1 LTVSYNSVTIINNI
15 IRRRYLKTYKR
26 LEQIIEIIRNE
37 QSVEVNRLIEILSVA
52 PATIRRDL
60 SYLESNG
67 VITRSHGMAHIASH
81 AFPRYA
87 IRTNLF
93 PDEKQLIAKKA
104 ASLISEGDHIILDAG
119 TTTLALASEISSMAR
134 LNIITNSPAIACEL
148 INSPSTVV
156 VSGGFLLTPQLSLTG
171 PDADAYFNQIEA
183 HKMFL
188 GAGGIRSTL
197 GLTVSSSIEGK
208 TKSCMM
214 KASKKV
220 IALLDSSKF
229 HNTSI
234 SMFAEFK
241 EIDCIITDK
250 PIEDPSLREELDRLG
265 VEVIIATE

>member
-1 LTVSYNSVTIINNI
+1 M
-15 IRRRYLKTYKR
+15 KTNKR
-26 LEQIIEIIRNE
+26 LEQIIEILRNAH
-37 QSVEVNRLIEILSVA
+37 SIEVNHLIGMMSVA

-60 SYLESNG
+60 AYLESNG

-93 PDEKQLIAKKA
+93 SNEKHLIAKTA
-104 ASLISEGDHIILDAG
+104 ASFISEGDCIILDAG
-119 TTTLALASEISSMAR
+119 TTTLALASQISPMRR

-148 INSPSTVV
+148 IDSPSTVI
-156 VSGGFLLTPQLSLTG
+156 VSGGSLLTPQLSLVG
-171 PDADAYFNQIEA
+171 PDADAYFEQIEA

-197 GLTVSSSIEGK
+197 GLTSSSSIEGK
-208 TKSCMM
+208 TKMSMM
-214 KASKKV
+214 KAAKKV
-220 IALLDSSKF
+220 FAVLDSSKF

-241 EIDCIITDK
+241 DIDCIITDK
-250 PIEDPSLREELDRLG
+250 PIEDPALREELDRLG
-265 VEVIIATE
+265 VEIIIAAK